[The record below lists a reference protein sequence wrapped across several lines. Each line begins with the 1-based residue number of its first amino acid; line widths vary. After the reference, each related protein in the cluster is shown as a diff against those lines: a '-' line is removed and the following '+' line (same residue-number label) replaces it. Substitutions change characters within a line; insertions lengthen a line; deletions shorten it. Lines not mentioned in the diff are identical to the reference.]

1 MLIIMLIK
9 LKIYLNNMMIYYI
22 NKLRY
27 NIYLK
32 IQYNT

>member
-1 MLIIMLIK
+1 MLIK

-22 NKLRY
+22 NKLHY

-32 IQYNT
+32 TQYNI

>member
-1 MLIIMLIK
+1 MLIK